1 MEKVF
6 GKKFAA
12 ASLSCALIV
21 AVASL
26 VGADTPKFSNWS
38 TPVNLGPIVNTPSL
52 DAGPAISKD
61 GLTLYFSSDRVGGF
75 GSHDIWITKRP
86 TVDSPWETPVN
97 LGSAINTSALEQVPA
112 LSRDEHWLFFNSD
125 RTGGCGGVDIWASF
139 RDNTHD
145 DFDWQPPVNL
155 GPGDQ
160 CGIGV
165 NSAFFDGGVSYFENE
180 DGGAP
185 QLFFGSARP
194 GGPGGID
201 IYVSA
206 QQADGSFGPASLV
219 TELSSPQSDQR
230 PVPLFDG
237 LELFLFSDRA
247 GTLGGFDIWVATRE
261 TVADAWST
269 PVNLGPSVNTAASD
283 ERQAYPSSD
292 RETLFLVS
300 NRPGG
305 SGGFDLY
312 ATKRTKTKGP

>member
-1 MEKVF
+1 MKGRLDKNVVTV
-6 GKKFAA
+6 
-12 ASLSCALIV
+12 SLLCALV
-21 AVASL
+21 VVLASM
-26 VGADTPKFSNWS
+26 VGADTQKFSDWS
-38 TPVNLGPIVNTPSL
+38 TPVKLGPTVNTASL

-61 GLTLYFSSDRVGGF
+61 GLSLFFSSDRMGGF
-75 GSHDIWITKRP
+75 GSQDIWLTQRP
-86 TVDSPWETPVN
+86 TTDSPWGTPVN
-97 LGSAINTSALEQVPA
+97 LGPGINTGALEQVPA

-139 RDNTHD
+139 RVNAHD
-145 DFDWQPPVNL
+145 DFGWEPPVNL
-155 GPGDQ
+155 GAGDQ

-165 NSAFFDGGVSYFENE
+165 NSAFFDGGVSYFEND

-185 QLFFGSARP
+185 LLFFGSARP

-201 IYVSA
+201 IYVST
-206 QQADGSFGPASLV
+206 QMPDGSFGPASLV

-230 PVPLFDG
+230 PVPRFDG
-237 LELFLFSDRA
+237 LELFLFSDRV

-269 PVNLGPSVNTAASD
+269 PVNLGPTVNTTLD
-283 ERQAYPSSD
+283 ERQGYLSSD
-292 RETLFLVS
+292 RETLFFVS

-312 ATKRTKTKGP
+312 VTKRTKIKVP

>member
-1 MEKVF
+1 MEKRFNKNVVT
-6 GKKFAA
+6 
-12 ASLSCALIV
+12 ASLSCALV
-21 AVASL
+21 VVLASL
-26 VGADTPKFSNWS
+26 VGADTPKFSDWS
-38 TPVNLGPIVNTPSL
+38 TPVNLGPMVNTASL

-61 GLTLYFSSDRVGGF
+61 ALTLYFSSDRVGGI

-97 LGSAINTSALEQVPA
+97 LGSGINTDALEQVPA

-125 RTGGCGGVDIWASF
+125 RAGGCGGVDIWASF
-139 RDNTHD
+139 RVNTHD
-145 DFDWQPPVNL
+145 DFGWQAPVNL

-165 NSAFFDGGVSYFENE
+165 NSASFDGGVSYFENE

-194 GGPGGID
+194 GGPGAID

-206 QQADGSFGPASLV
+206 QRADGSFGPASLV
-219 TELSSPQSDQR
+219 AELSSPQSDQR
-230 PVPLFDG
+230 PVPRFDG
-237 LELFLFSDRA
+237 LELFLFSDRV

-261 TVADAWST
+261 TVADAWSV
-269 PVNLGPSVNTAASD
+269 PVNLGSTVNTPLD
-283 ERQAYPSSD
+283 ERQAYLSSD
-292 RETLFLVS
+292 RETLFIVS
-300 NRPGG
+300 NRDGG

-312 ATKRTKTKGP
+312 ASKRTKTKGP

>member
-21 AVASL
+21 VVASL

>member
-1 MEKVF
+1 MEKRFNKNVVT
-6 GKKFAA
+6 
-12 ASLSCALIV
+12 ASLSCALV
-21 AVASL
+21 VVLASL
-26 VGADTPKFSNWS
+26 VGADTPKFSDWS
-38 TPVNLGPIVNTPSL
+38 TPVNLGPMVNTASL

-61 GLTLYFSSDRVGGF
+61 ALTLYFSSDRVGGI
-75 GSHDIWITKRP
+75 GSQDIWITKRP

-97 LGSAINTSALEQVPA
+97 LGSGINTGALEQVPA

-125 RTGGCGGVDIWASF
+125 RAGGCGGVDIWASF
-139 RDNTHD
+139 RVNTHD
-145 DFDWQPPVNL
+145 DFGWQAPVNL

-165 NSAFFDGGVSYFENE
+165 NSASFDGGVSYFENE

-194 GGPGGID
+194 GGPGAID

-206 QQADGSFGPASLV
+206 QRADGSFGPASLV
-219 TELSSPQSDQR
+219 AELSSPQSDQR
-230 PVPLFDG
+230 PVPRFDG
-237 LELFLFSDRA
+237 LELFLFSDRV

-261 TVADAWST
+261 TVADAWSA
-269 PVNLGPSVNTAASD
+269 PVNLGPSVNTTSD
-283 ERQAYPSSD
+283 ERQAYLSSD

-312 ATKRTKTKGP
+312 ASQRTKTKGP